1 MGGKEDALRCCQ
13 RRALATVRGCT
24 GSVATVAAKEL
35 ANPLTVEACNVLTL
49 DFLGA
54 FSLASVGVGAGAEAE
69 LVHLH
74 DHFPDAVGSLDFAL
88 REQGKVADLGT
99 DKKHS
104 AGIFTSGD
112 TGSATD
118 TGGSIHGLVGLV
130 LGDGDGVGI
139 GYTASGGADI
149 TASLNNLVESGA
161 VHHKVADDGEGLG
174 TPRLNPD
181 LIAIMELAH
190 VKLAGGDT
198 IVVAVGA
205 AIDVEAAHAA
215 DTFTAV
221 VVETDG
227 MGYAV
232 VDELLVEDVEH
243 LKERAFRRNVIEMVG
258 LEMAFGAGIFLT
270 PDM

>member
-1 MGGKEDALRCCQ
+1 MATIKQASATLKGGTE
-13 RRALATVRGCT
+13 
-24 GSVATVAAKEL
+24 SVATVAAKEL
-35 ANPLTVEACNVLTL
+35 ADPLTVETGDVLPL

-54 FSLASVGVGAGAEAE
+54 FSLAGVGVGAGAESE

-74 DHFPDAVGSLDFAL
+74 DHLPDAVGSLDFAL

-99 DKKHS
+99 DKEHG
-104 AGIFTSGD
+104 AGVLTSGH

-118 TGGSIHGLVGLV
+118 TGGGIHGLVGLV
-130 LGDGDGVGI
+130 FGNGDGVGI
-139 GYTASGGADI
+139 GYTASGGADV

-190 VKLAGGDT
+190 MELARGDT
-198 IVVAVGA
+198 IVVAVGT